1 MLISLFRAPR
11 ETREGEGDNMPD
23 IGDFIRRSRRSAHK
37 IAKCDDGFEKQQ
49 QKKKATKT
57 KRKIIYIFF

>member
-1 MLISLFRAPR
+1 MLISLFQAPR

-23 IGDFIRRSRRSAHK
+23 IGDFIRRSRRWAHK

-49 QKKKATKT
+49 KKKQQKQ
-57 KRKIIYIFF
+57 KGKSYIYFLI